1 MLMRPWMWN
10 DGFHEIS
17 DFCSLFLTTVTLHL
31 LVPSEND
38 INMASKPVK
47 PALVTVR
54 MRKNKGLFTLDPV
67 LLQLLDFS
75 DGLSQVADE
84 FLTVLRVG
92 SIEIDQDFEVS
103 ARNGWSQT
111 DTMWIDWES
120 KILWFIKLLWKKI
133 NKLYIYLYSLGV
145 P

>member
-1 MLMRPWMWN
+1 
-10 DGFHEIS
+10 
-17 DFCSLFLTTVTLHL
+17 
-31 LVPSEND
+31 
-38 INMASKPVK
+38 MASKPVK

-54 MRKNKGLFTLDPV
+54 MGKNKGLFTLDPV

-103 ARNGWSQT
+103 ARNG
-111 DTMWIDWES
+111 
-120 KILWFIKLLWKKI
+120 
-133 NKLYIYLYSLGV
+133 
-145 P
+145 